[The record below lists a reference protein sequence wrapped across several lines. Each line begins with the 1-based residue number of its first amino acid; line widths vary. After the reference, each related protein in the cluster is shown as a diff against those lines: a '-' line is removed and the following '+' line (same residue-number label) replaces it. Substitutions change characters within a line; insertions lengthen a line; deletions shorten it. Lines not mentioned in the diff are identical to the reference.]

1 MNSFNSSVFLNRAF
15 QISNEVEFDH
25 LAMEIFRY
33 QSKEVKVY
41 RNFLNFLRV
50 DINEIKTFQQ
60 IPCLP
65 VTFFKSHEV
74 TDQENTPAFYFSSS
88 GTTGQVNSKHFVP
101 DLNIYDKS
109 LNKAFEQF
117 YGSPDQYCFL
127 ALLPSYLE
135 REGSS
140 LVYMVEKLMKE
151 GNHPDSGFYLFNHDD
166 LNRKLQKLQQKGERI
181 FLIGVTYA
189 LLDFFEKYPQQ
200 LSNTIL
206 LETGGMKGKR
216 KELVKAEL
224 HQILSIKSGI
234 PSIHSEY
241 GMTELLSQ
249 AYSKGKGIF
258 QPPPWM
264 RIKIHD
270 LYDPFQILP
279 KGQTGLIHIID
290 LANIHS
296 CAFISTQDL
305 GRIVNGDEFEVLGRS
320 DNSELRGC
328 NLMVD

>member
-1 MNSFNSSVFLNRAF
+1 
-15 QISNEVEFDH
+15 
-25 LAMEIFRY
+25 MELFRY
-33 QSKEVKVY
+33 QSTEVTAY
-41 RNFLNFLRV
+41 RDFLKFLRV
-50 DINEIKTFQQ
+50 DIQEIKSYHQ

-74 TDQENTPAFYFSSS
+74 TDQKTIPAFYFSSS
-88 GTTGQVNSKHFVP
+88 GTTGQINSKHYVP
-101 DLNIYDKS
+101 DLTIYEKS
-109 LNKAFEQF
+109 LMRAFELF

-135 REGSS
+135 RAGSS
-140 LVYMVEKLMKE
+140 LVYMVENLIKS
-151 GNHPDSGFYLFNHDD
+151 GNHPDSGFYLYNHDD
-166 LNRKLQKLQQKGERI
+166 LNKKLQLLQQKGDRI
-181 FLIGVTYA
+181 FLLGVSYA
-189 LLDFFEKYPQQ
+189 LLDFFEKFPQQ

-216 KELVKAEL
+216 KEMVKAEL
-224 HQILSIKSGI
+224 HGILSSKSGTGL
-234 PSIHSEY
+234 IHSEY

-258 QPPPWM
+258 EAPPWM
-264 RIKIHD
+264 KIMMHD

-279 KGQTGLIHIID
+279 NGQTGPIHVID

-296 CAFISTQDL
+296 CAFIATQDL
-305 GRIVNGDEFEVLGRS
+305 GRIVSVKEFEVLGRS